1 MVMSF
6 FLFDMFVGVMVD
18 TFHEC
23 QQKQK
28 RQDEAEAGGQPLE
41 DKPREAEEEPYY
53 ADYSPLRRY
62 IHSICIS
69 NPLDYAISTIVT
81 INILVIALQHYGQP
95 PWVEMLVE
103 GSFCVFTIILVI
115 EILLKLTAFGIR
127 RCTASFWNL
136 LDIAVALISIVS
148 IFLESMNMTA
158 LPFNPSI
165 LRV

>member
-1 MVMSF
+1 
-6 FLFDMFVGVMVD
+6 
-18 TFHEC
+18 
-23 QQKQK
+23 
-28 RQDEAEAGGQPLE
+28 
-41 DKPREAEEEPYY
+41 
-53 ADYSPLRRY
+53 
-62 IHSICIS
+62 
-69 NPLDYAISTIVT
+69 
-81 INILVIALQHYGQP
+81 
-95 PWVEMLVE
+95 MLVE

-165 LRV
+165 LRDVLRECHPGDTAA

>member
-41 DKPREAEEEPYY
+41 DKPR
-53 ADYSPLRRY
+53 
-62 IHSICIS
+62 
-69 NPLDYAISTIVT
+69 
-81 INILVIALQHYGQP
+81 
-95 PWVEMLVE
+95 WVEMLVE

-127 RCTASFWNL
+127 RCTASFWNV

-148 IFLESMNMTA
+148 IFLENA
-158 LPFNPSI
+158 LRECHPGDTRCLSYLSWASPIFFITFVMMAQFVLST
-165 LRV
+165 LGGGHHAGTGGQLQ